1 MWLRPVP
8 AAFRERR
15 QVVDD
20 GLVALQAAQ
29 EEGGGDAAEAV
40 GHVAVA
46 LALYGGGKLVLEG
59 FRGAEV
65 ALVGEVHDAPELG
78 EAVLDGRVA
87 HGDAQLSGDGA
98 HGLALGGVGVLDV
111 LGLVDDDGQ
120 PGELLQL
127 GGIGAEDA
135 VGGEE
140 DVGGGGGRTADRDRN
155 RRSGDRDGGGEG
167 LQRALGAVVGED
179 GERGGETGD
188 FGLPVGDSKIS
199 QRCDHRQ

>member
-1 MWLRPVP
+1 M
-8 AAFRERR
+8 
-15 QVVDD
+15 
-20 GLVALQAAQ
+20 
-29 EEGGGDAAEAV
+29 
-40 GHVAVA
+40 AVA

-78 EAVLDGRVA
+78 EAVLDGRAA

-140 DVGGGGGRTADRDRN
+140 DVGGGGGQMLARHRPVGA
-155 RRSGDRDGGGEG
+155 
-167 LQRALGAVVGED
+167 RALHVEVVPPLPSLHTPSLAVCGSHSRCASATSATHCPTKSFQMPV
-179 GERGGETGD
+179 
-188 FGLPVGDSKIS
+188 LPLSFALSKK
-199 QRCDHRQ
+199 DL